1 MSGGSVLPRRQNGM
15 LSGSAN
21 IRSSPASG
29 NAPLG
34 KKRGYVN
41 QQAASFQRPPKKPVP
56 VVLLSLDLAR
66 NAPYFEKARFREGA
80 VGPSF
85 SQRATSRVPGYGGED
100 LQNVKKAKT
109 KASDQSRGESPKGQ
123 PPDHQA
129 RRRSRKETHPFPSGA
144 KRKGESYWPAR
155 RKNAVDEDSQGSPTA
170 KTCSSYEKKP
180 ARTKK
185 IPKKQR
191 QLLKQVPTRKPTCEG
206 NRGKATWTPPCS

>member
-1 MSGGSVLPRRQNGM
+1 M
-15 LSGSAN
+15 LSGSVHL
-21 IRSSPASG
+21 RSSPASG

-34 KKRGYVN
+34 KK
-41 QQAASFQRPPKKPVP
+41 KKRVREPTGCAISKATQEG
-56 VVLLSLDLAR
+56 LSRWSCCHWIRQGMHPNSL
-66 NAPYFEKARFREGA
+66 EKVRVREGA

-129 RRRSRKETHPFPSGA
+129 RRRSRKETLSQVAQNERERVIGQH
-144 KRKGESYWPAR
+144 EE
-155 RKNAVDEDSQGSPTA
+155 NAVDEDSQESPTA

-180 ARTKK
+180 ARIKK
-185 IPKKQR
+185 YQ
-191 QLLKQVPTRKPTCEG
+191 
-206 NRGKATWTPPCS
+206 N